1 LRTRCTT
8 VVFLVFLFAFSI
20 TSSLLAADGDDA
32 RAPKAADLRIAAE
45 LFDEG
50 RTAFKAAAY
59 SEAAEHFEAADARA
73 PSGNALVLAM
83 RSRAEAGQFA
93 KAATLA
99 ELIIVRHADNPELVA
114 QAERVIAENSPQLGR
129 IDIFCPEI
137 CELVIDLK
145 LVHGK
150 GRPLW
155 RVYVEPGKHTIVAN
169 FSKDRDAAIET
180 EAIAG
185 GVYPLTLQATPEPPK
200 APTEVPRSLPT
211 GNSKVVPSTVAP
223 QSRKLKPL
231 YFWVGVGTTVL
242 LGGVTTWSAFDTK
255 YNPGKEKVREECVG
269 QGTEC
274 PLYQEGQRKEV
285 RTNVLI
291 GGTLVLALAT
301 AVTGI
306 FATDFNRKSSTPQ
319 RGAPNWSLRPVAYVG
334 FDYQTIIGAEGR
346 F

>member
-1 LRTRCTT
+1 
-8 VVFLVFLFAFSI
+8 VSLVFLFAFSI
-20 TSSLLAADGDDA
+20 TSNLLAADSDEV

-50 RTAFKAAAY
+50 RTAYKAAAY

-83 RSRAEAGQFA
+83 RSRVEAGQFA
-93 KAATLA
+93 KASSLA

-129 IDIFCPEI
+129 VDIFCTEI
-137 CELVIDLK
+137 CDLVIDLK
-145 LVHGK
+145 LVHGDA
-150 GRPLW
+150 RALW

-169 FSKDRDAAIET
+169 FSKDRDATLET
-180 EAIAG
+180 DTVAG
-185 GVYPLTLQATPEPPK
+185 GVYPLTLQPKPEPPK
-200 APTEVPRSLPT
+200 AIVEAPQLLPT
-211 GNSKVVPSTVAP
+211 VNSTVKLSP
-223 QSRKLKPL
+223 VGPPPRKLKPL
-231 YFWVGVGTTVL
+231 YFWVGVGATAL
-242 LGGVTTWSAFDTK
+242 FGGVTTWSAIDTK
-255 YNPGKEKVREECVG
+255 YNPGKDKVREECVG
-269 QGTEC
+269 QGTQC

-306 FATDFNRKSSTPQ
+306 FATDFSRKVSTPQ
-319 RGAPNWSLRPVAYVG
+319 RGAPNWSLRPAAYVG
-334 FDYQTIIGAEGR
+334 MDHQTMIGAEGR